1 MGSLVSHS
9 ENERG
14 DKFTK
19 IEKAKTVTKGCS
31 IFILDTYLISM
42 KIGGCGGV
50 GGGLL
55 VMVVVMVCAFVNC
68 EWVGCVV
75 CDRGQSNLAN

>member
-1 MGSLVSHS
+1 MALSNVVGSLVSHS
-9 ENERG
+9 KNGRG
-14 DKFTK
+14 DKLTK

-31 IFILDTYLISM
+31 IFILDTYLIS
-42 KIGGCGGV
+42 GGV

>member
-1 MGSLVSHS
+1 
-9 ENERG
+9 
-14 DKFTK
+14 
-19 IEKAKTVTKGCS
+19 
-31 IFILDTYLISM
+31 M

-68 EWVGCVV
+68 EWVDCVV
-75 CDRGQSNLAN
+75 CDRGQSNLANWPPHHPQPWAWTQAKTLLPDEQDGEDDGEDD

>member
-1 MGSLVSHS
+1 
-9 ENERG
+9 
-14 DKFTK
+14 
-19 IEKAKTVTKGCS
+19 
-31 IFILDTYLISM
+31 M

-68 EWVGCVV
+68 EWVDCVV